1 MRHGYDLTQNDF
13 VMFVILWLPVNKR
26 RLPDAMTP
34 NNQAKV
40 ERLVTL
46 LREKVLM

>member
-13 VMFVILWLPVNKR
+13 VMFVMLCLPVNKR
-26 RLPDAMTP
+26 CLTDVMTP
-34 NNQAKV
+34 NNQAQV

>member
-1 MRHGYDLTQNDF
+1 MVMIKPKNDF
-13 VMFVILWLPVNKR
+13 VIFVILWLPVNKR
-26 RLPDAMTP
+26 RLPDAMKP
-34 NNQAKV
+34 NNQAQV